1 MNNLTFNQ
9 ITLLTDGLS
18 NYGISPVE
26 AAQKA
31 LKQNIIVNVIGI
43 MNKQNIE
50 NNGMVEVETIAGAGG
65 GLFQII
71 TVDNIA
77 KTVQMVTR
85 QAINKTLQ
93 QVVHSELCEIL
104 GSEDITLLS
113 PEKRLKV
120 SNVINNMSEHGDL
133 NVLLLIDQSA
143 SMLSKMD
150 KVKEAIL
157 DFQLSLYARAGK
169 SSFAVATYPGSYD
182 YIDVKIPWTD
192 EVKNLDNLLY
202 NLNPSGNTP
211 TGPAIKASTQYF
223 FGHFNLNRKNG
234 VLDEYVV

>member
-1 MNNLTFNQ
+1 MSHLTFNQ

-18 NYGISPVE
+18 NNGMSPVE
-26 AAQKA
+26 AAKKA
-31 LKQNIIVNVIGI
+31 LNQNIIVNVIGI
-43 MNKQNIE
+43 MSKDNIE
-50 NNGMVEVETIAGAGG
+50 KNGMVEVEAIASAGG

-71 TVDNIA
+71 TVEQIA

-120 SNVINNMSEHGDL
+120 TNVINNMAEHGDL

-143 SMLSKMD
+143 SMLSKMS

-157 DFQLSLYARAGK
+157 DFQLSLYARAGE
-169 SSFAVATYPGSYD
+169 SNFTVATFPGRYD
-182 YIDVKIPWTD
+182 YIDIKIPWTN

-223 FGHFNLNRKNG
+223 FGQSNPSRKYG
-234 VLDEYVV
+234 VLDEYIV

>member
-1 MNNLTFNQ
+1 MNTFNQ

-18 NYGISPVE
+18 NYGVSPVE
-26 AAQKA
+26 AAKRA
-31 LKQNIIVNVIGI
+31 SEHNIIVNVIGI
-43 MNKQNIE
+43 INKGNIE
-50 NNGMVEVETIAGAGG
+50 NKGMAEVEAIAAAGG

-71 TVDNIA
+71 AAEQIA

-93 QVVHSELCEIL
+93 QAVHSELCGIL

-113 PEKRLKV
+113 PEKRLEV
-120 SNVINNMSEHGDL
+120 TNVINEMAEHGNL
-133 NVLLLIDQSA
+133 NVMLLIDQSA
-143 SMLSKMD
+143 SMLPKMG

-157 DFQLSLYARAGK
+157 DFQLSLYARAGE
-169 SSFAVATYPGSYD
+169 SNFTVATYPGRYD
-182 YIDVKIPWTD
+182 YIDVKIPWTNR
-192 EVKNLDNLLY
+192 VKTLDNLLY

-223 FGHFNLNRKNG
+223 FGQSNLSRKYG
-234 VLDEYVV
+234 VLDEYIV